1 MDMGT
6 IRGLGTVVV
15 MVAFIGLA
23 LWVYSPRRKAE
34 FDDARLLPFADEP
47 HVPHRLNRKEQEQEQ
62 EQEQPAQAQASE
74 QTARRTKE

>member
-1 MDMGT
+1 MDIGT

-47 HVPHRLNRKEQEQEQ
+47 HAPHPHNRNEQEQ
-62 EQEQPAQAQASE
+62 ADALK
-74 QTARRTKE
+74 QTARRSKE

>member
-1 MDMGT
+1 MDIGT
-6 IRGLGTVVV
+6 VRGLGTVVV

-47 HVPHRLNRKEQEQEQ
+47 QAPHPHNRNEQEQ
-62 EQEQPAQAQASE
+62 AQAQAPE
-74 QTARRTKE
+74 QTARGSKE

>member
-15 MVAFIGLA
+15 MAAFIGLA

-47 HVPHRLNRKEQEQEQ
+47 HAPHPLNRNEQEQ

>member
-1 MDMGT
+1 MDIGT

-47 HVPHRLNRKEQEQEQ
+47 QAPHPLNRNEQAQ
-62 EQEQPAQAQASE
+62 AQAQASQ
-74 QTARRTKE
+74 QTARRSKE

>member
-1 MDMGT
+1 MIAMDIGT

-34 FDDARLLPFADEP
+34 FDDATLLPFADDPEAIAQ
-47 HVPHRLNRKEQEQEQ
+47 VRRAQDQSK
-62 EQEQPAQAQASE
+62 AQAHSNPERSQ
-74 QTARRTKE
+74 KP

>member
-23 LWVYSPRRKAE
+23 SWVYSPRRKAE
-34 FDDARLLPFADEP
+34 FDDATLLPFADDPEAIAQ
-47 HVPHRLNRKEQEQEQ
+47 VRRAQEQ
-62 EQEQPAQAQASE
+62 
-74 QTARRTKE
+74 TKAEAHTPGSPKP